1 MPNPANPD
9 ILSIFFFICG
19 LIQIWMVCLRYCVC
33 RSVEFI
39 APRERERER
48 GIIMIYAL
56 SGGLREGGLQVT
68 GPPTGG

>member
-1 MPNPANPD
+1 M
-9 ILSIFFFICG
+9 
-19 LIQIWMVCLRYCVC
+19 C
-33 RSVEFI
+33 RSVELSSL
-39 APRERERER
+39 PQERER